1 MSADVERI
9 DVAYVL
15 VLDPENGKIL
25 VVEQTKGGWSLP
37 GGLVEAGE
45 TLAEAAARE
54 AEEEAGIK
62 VEIGPLVAVTERLW
76 RTHDIFFVFAATII
90 GPGSVPVDPAE
101 ILRSVWVSPDEAQR
115 LMPYWRIPIAN
126 LVGSE
131 GAAYHAR
138 RERPQRPDAL

>member
-1 MSADVERI
+1 MSAVVERI

-62 VEIGPLVAVTERLW
+62 VEIGSLLAVAERLW
-76 RTHDIFFVFAATII
+76 QSHDIFFVFAATII
-90 GPGSVPVDPAE
+90 GPGSIQVDPSE
-101 ILRSVWVSPDEAQR
+101 IVRSVWVSPDEAQR
-115 LMPYWRIPIAN
+115 LMPYWRIPIAD
-126 LVGSE
+126 LVGKE
-131 GAAYHAR
+131 GATYDAR
-138 RERPQRPDAL
+138 REHRHD

>member
-1 MSADVERI
+1 MSANVKRI
-9 DVAYVL
+9 DVAYVF

-25 VVEQTKGGWSLP
+25 VAEETEGGWTLP
-37 GGLVEAGE
+37 GGKVEAGE

-54 AEEEAGIK
+54 AEEETGFK
-62 VEIGPLVAVTERLW
+62 VEIGNLLAVTERLW

-90 GPGSVPVDPAE
+90 GPGSIQVDPAE

-115 LMPYWRIPIAN
+115 LMPYWRISIAN

-131 GAAYHAR
+131 GAAYYAL
-138 RERPQRPDAL
+138 RERP